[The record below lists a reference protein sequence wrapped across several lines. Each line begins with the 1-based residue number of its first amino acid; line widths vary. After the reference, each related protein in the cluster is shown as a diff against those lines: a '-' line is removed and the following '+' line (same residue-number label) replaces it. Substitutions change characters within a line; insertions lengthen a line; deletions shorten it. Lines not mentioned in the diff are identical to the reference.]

1 MPLTSMFSRTE
12 NNLLIISRF
21 VACVNGA
28 IVYLKEMISIVHTDV
43 WTAFLKITKV
53 QLDKLVEK
61 NQLNPS
67 C

>member
-12 NNLLIISRF
+12 NNLLIISRL

-43 WTAFLKITKV
+43 RTAFLKITKV